1 MNKVSISIFHLQILE
16 PSTFISDIALGIAC
30 LLFYRYIKGI
40 SESKTHRYYALF
52 FIFMSFSGFIGAFAH
67 ALYLY
72 TGKPLQ
78 YVGWL
83 MSGLSVYAMEMGVFS
98 SFSNNKMRNITFRL
112 SMGKL
117 FLISIITMIYMNFLL
132 VKINIVLGLLLVVS
146 PILIFQ
152 YFTLGLKYN
161 LYIVAGVV
169 LALIPAVLHS
179 LNINFGQYINTN
191 DFNHYFLIICLFFVF
206 IGLRGLIEA
215 EIAESKSAN
224 QELF

>member
-1 MNKVSISIFHLQILE
+1 MNKASISLFHLQILE

-30 LLFYRYIKGI
+30 LLFYRYLKSI

-78 YVGWL
+78 YIGWL
-83 MSGLSVYAMEMGVFS
+83 MTGISVYAMEMGTFS
-98 SFSNNKMRNITFRL
+98 GFSNSKMKKISFRL

-117 FLISIITMIYMNFLL
+117 FIISIITMIYMNFLL
-132 VKINIVLGLLLVVS
+132 VKINLVFGLLLIVS
-146 PILIFQ
+146 PILLFQ

-161 LYIVAGVV
+161 LYIVAGIV

-179 LNINFGQYINTN
+179 LKVEFGSYINTN

-206 IGLRGLIEA
+206 IGLRGIIES
-215 EIAESKSAN
+215 EIAESK
-224 QELF
+224 EC

>member
-1 MNKVSISIFHLQILE
+1 MNKASISLFHLQILE
-16 PSTFISDIALGIAC
+16 PSTFISDIVLGIAC
-30 LLFYRYIKGI
+30 LLFYRYIKSI
-40 SESKTHRYYALF
+40 SESKSHRYYALF

-78 YVGWL
+78 YIGWL
-83 MSGLSVYAMEMGVFS
+83 MTGMAVYAMEMGIFS
-98 SFSNNKMRNITFRL
+98 GFSNSKMKKISFRL

-117 FLISIITMIYMNFLL
+117 FIISIITMIYMNFLL
-132 VKINIVLGLLLVVS
+132 VKLNLVFGLLLVVS

-161 LYIVAGVV
+161 LYIVAGIV

-179 LNINFGQYINTN
+179 LKVDFGKYINTN

-206 IGLRGLIEA
+206 IGLRGIIEG
-215 EIAESKSAN
+215 EIAES
-224 QELF
+224 